1 MANVKVGGKGSY
13 SNGAYLEKL
22 DSDRTL
28 VPGDSGRIFLI
39 ANTDAISVT
48 LPDIS
53 NMSTQEK
60 EAMIGW
66 NAQFIVQSISG
77 GTATVGCSS
86 GDGNLLWGNMVGS
99 DGSSSNTGLD
109 AVADDISITT
119 NCVAGD
125 TVKLLYD
132 GTYYYVHGQQADNDH
147 ITLA

>member
-1 MANVKVGGKGSY
+1 MANANVGGKGSY

-28 VPGDSGRIFLI
+28 VTGDSGRIFLI
-39 ANTDAISVT
+39 ANTAAISII

-60 EAMIGW
+60 TAMIGW
-66 NAQFIVQSISG
+66 NAKFIVQSISG

-86 GDGNLLWGNMVGS
+86 GDGNLLFGNMVGS
-99 DGSSSNTGLD
+99 DGSSSNVGLD

-119 NCVAGD
+119 NCVGGD
-125 TVKLLYD
+125 TVKVLYD